1 GRRVTGH
8 SWYVPVMPP
17 RRRHPKKE
25 LEEILAEAEARGW
38 RVESR
43 TGYFKL
49 KCSCDEKHYK
59 TVHYSPSD
67 PNYGKN
73 LRA

>member
-1 GRRVTGH
+1 M
-8 SWYVPVMPP
+8 SP

-25 LEEILAEAEARGW
+25 LEEILAEAEARSW

-43 TGYFKL
+43 TAYFKL

-59 TVHYSPSD
+59 TIHLWPSD

-73 LRA
+73 LRAWFKRQGCWK